1 MRWSSKW
8 EYFLQGWT
16 WTKYVRNHHL
26 EWMEWVIPFFFGAK
40 MFESTTGWIKVIP
53 FFAWMYG
60 TGSNRNIN
68 LGWRLI
74 LEQTLRSSLS
84 VCKLETRPID
94 LFRSWSHNT
103 LTKYREWDQIS
114 ILVSTTLILV
124 AQNFARHSL
133 DVLNELALR
142 TCNRSNNCPLRKKS
156 KLRAAKKQTPNQYSI
171 SVYIYIYT
179 HDIHVSQFLK
189 PLSYSA
195 STNNK
200 FNKKNL
206 PSSLSFTTIYWHHIC
221 HHHTKISPPTNGH
234 VSARPTA
241 VCSTAAVKNH
251 CKWLNFV
258 TQTFGI
264 NQKTWWDDSTSQSGE
279 FQLNLFCYIIHDDF
293 KNLKKLLDILERG
306 VLNNKNWLSGGYSPT
321 MWFPV
326 SSFARAML
334 QPKKGCDPTRQ
345 WCDPRGPWSS
355 REKKQSNLG
364 WIRASCQH
372 ELYSHSLEDSSINTC
387 SLLWG

>member
-1 MRWSSKW
+1 M
-8 EYFLQGWT
+8 
-16 WTKYVRNHHL
+16 
-26 EWMEWVIPFFFGAK
+26 
-40 MFESTTGWIKVIP
+40 
-53 FFAWMYG
+53 
-60 TGSNRNIN
+60 
-68 LGWRLI
+68 
-74 LEQTLRSSLS
+74 
-84 VCKLETRPID
+84 
-94 LFRSWSHNT
+94 
-103 LTKYREWDQIS
+103 
-114 ILVSTTLILV
+114 

-171 SVYIYIYT
+171 CVYIYIYIYT
-179 HDIHVSQFLK
+179 WYTCIPVLE
-189 PLSYSA
+189 A
-195 STNNK
+195 SVIFSIYK
-200 FNKKNL
+200 QQIQKKNL

-293 KNLKKLLDILERG
+293 KNLKKPLDILERG

-345 WCDPRGPWSS
+345 WCDPRGPPWSS
-355 REKKQSNLG
+355 REKN
-364 WIRASCQH
+364 RAIWGEFAQVANMNYIVIVWRIPLLTRAVYCEVSRNC
-372 ELYSHSLEDSSINTC
+372 ELVCPKHTVYK
-387 SLLWG
+387 

>member
-1 MRWSSKW
+1 M
-8 EYFLQGWT
+8 
-16 WTKYVRNHHL
+16 
-26 EWMEWVIPFFFGAK
+26 
-40 MFESTTGWIKVIP
+40 
-53 FFAWMYG
+53 
-60 TGSNRNIN
+60 
-68 LGWRLI
+68 
-74 LEQTLRSSLS
+74 
-84 VCKLETRPID
+84 
-94 LFRSWSHNT
+94 
-103 LTKYREWDQIS
+103 
-114 ILVSTTLILV
+114 

-171 SVYIYIYT
+171 CVYIYIYT

-189 PLSYSA
+189 LLSYSA

-206 PSSLSFTTIYWHHIC
+206 PSSLSFTTIYRHHIC

-293 KNLKKLLDILERG
+293 KNLKKLLDIWTTKTDSLG
-306 VLNNKNWLSGGYSPT
+306 ATHQPCDFLFQAL
-321 MWFPV
+321 PV
-326 SSFARAML
+326 PCFSQKRVAIQRDSDAIHGAHGL
-334 QPKKGCDPTRQ
+334 H
-345 WCDPRGPWSS
+345 
-355 REKKQSNLG
+355 EKKTEQFGVNSRKLPT
-364 WIRASCQH
+364 WTI
-372 ELYSHSLEDSSINTC
+372 
-387 SLLWG
+387 